1 MTYEELKKIIE
12 SKSYDGYLNHFAM
25 DERVN
30 SYLSKNPIKYML
42 QDMFPENFIMA
53 STRAWYDIGLYFG
66 SKFFPISIKITNGD
80 KTDNVGSKK
89 GMFYCMT
96 GINLDEQEGR
106 EKIIRYKSFP
116 DFNINLVAN
125 YNPNTEAD
133 YYYLVL
139 FKDTRRILFTSMK
152 HLRIV
157 EPNGHNLPFQCRWS
171 DNMTDAQRC
180 SNLQCQYLMDTYL
193 ESFQQR
199 ARGLI
204 ELYRWNQMT

>member
-80 KTDNVGSKK
+80 NTDNVGSKK
-89 GMFYCMT
+89 
-96 GINLDEQEGR
+96 
-106 EKIIRYKSFP
+106 
-116 DFNINLVAN
+116 
-125 YNPNTEAD
+125 
-133 YYYLVL
+133 
-139 FKDTRRILFTSMK
+139 
-152 HLRIV
+152 
-157 EPNGHNLPFQCRWS
+157 
-171 DNMTDAQRC
+171 
-180 SNLQCQYLMDTYL
+180 
-193 ESFQQR
+193 
-199 ARGLI
+199 
-204 ELYRWNQMT
+204 